1 MSAII
6 TDQFRILNAE
16 NFVASVANTANSYYA
31 FMGLSNPTGSGYGRT
46 STWNDTAGPPFPTDN
61 INYSNHVYD
70 TMLFGKRV
78 TSSNTRRL
86 VRKVNWVQGS
96 TYDYYRHDYNPTNPS
111 QVTNSNRLYDANY
124 YVVNSEF
131 RVYICLDNGT
141 ATGISTTPSASLDEP
156 TFTDVEP
163 SRAGTSGDGYLWKY
177 LYTISPSD
185 IVKFDSTEFVTVP
198 NDWLTTTSTGIQA
211 VRDNANSETNNN
223 QIKVVAID
231 EPGLGYPQ
239 VTAKEFPIL
248 GDGEGGKVRITTN
261 SLGQIIETQVTSGGN
276 GYSFGRVDLSSENA
290 GVQTATSAFAKLTPI
305 IPPSKGHGYD
315 IYKELGA
322 DKVLMYARFDNSSY
336 DFSSDTVFAQVGI
349 VKNPTILNS
358 DTVFTDN
365 QFSSLYSIKY
375 ETQSA
380 AQDLS
385 VGDQIEQTVGV
396 GSTAKGI
403 VASYDTETKI
413 IKYHQDRSL
422 YYNSATGDETD
433 AINVRSRSPVID
445 FTSSSNAITK
455 SGGSF
460 SVNVDQNFS
469 GVTTTLPNGRVVNLG
484 VNFTDG
490 LANPEI
496 NKRKGEIIYLD
507 NRPSVTRNERQK
519 EDVKIVLEF

>member
-1 MSAII
+1 M
-6 TDQFRILNAE
+6 
-16 NFVASVANTANSYYA
+16 
-31 FMGLSNPTGSGYGRT
+31 
-46 STWNDTAGPPFPTDN
+46 
-61 INYSNHVYD
+61 
-70 TMLFGKRV
+70 
-78 TSSNTRRL
+78 
-86 VRKVNWVQGS
+86 
-96 TYDYYRHDYNPTNPS
+96 
-111 QVTNSNRLYDANY
+111 
-124 YVVNSEF
+124 
-131 RVYICLDNGT
+131 
-141 ATGISTTPSASLDEP
+141 
-156 TFTDVEP
+156 
-163 SRAGTSGDGYLWKY
+163 
-177 LYTISPSD
+177 
-185 IVKFDSTEFVTVP
+185 
-198 NDWLTTTSTGIQA
+198 TTTSTGIQA

-305 IPPSKGHGYD
+305 IPPSKGHGFD

-336 DFSSDTVFAQVGI
+336 DFASDTVFAQVGI

-380 AQDLS
+380 SQDLV

-413 IKYHQDRSL
+413 IKYYQDRSL
-422 YYNSATGDETD
+422 YYNAATGDRDWET
-433 AINVRSRSPVID
+433 
-445 FTSSSNAITK
+445 TTK
-455 SGGSF
+455 S
-460 SVNVDQNFS
+460 
-469 GVTTTLPNGRVVNLG
+469 
-484 VNFTDG
+484 
-490 LANPEI
+490 
-496 NKRKGEIIYLD
+496 
-507 NRPSVTRNERQK
+507 
-519 EDVKIVLEF
+519 

>member
-31 FMGLSNPTGSGYGRT
+31 FMSLSNPTGSGYGRT
-46 STWNDTAGPPFPTDN
+46 STWNDVGGPPFPVDN
-61 INYSNHVYD
+61 FNYSNHVYD
-70 TMLFGKRV
+70 TMLFGKRIN
-78 TSSNTRRL
+78 SSNTRRL

-96 TYDYYRHDYNPTNPS
+96 TYDYYRHDVGPTNPS
-111 QVTNSNRLYDANY
+111 QVTNSNRLYDSNFY
-124 YVVNSEF
+124 IVNSEF

-141 ATGISTTPSASLDEP
+141 AAGISTSPSASLDEP

-185 IVKFDSTEFVTVP
+185 IVKFDSTEYITVP

-211 VRDNANSETNNN
+211 VRDNANSEVNNN
-223 QIKVVAID
+223 QIKIVAID

-239 VTAKEFPIL
+239 FTAKEFPIL
-248 GDGEGGKVRITTN
+248 GDGQGGKVRITTN
-261 SLGQIIETQVTSGGN
+261 SLGQIVETQVTSGGS
-276 GYSFGRVDLSSENA
+276 GYSFGRVDLSSENS
-290 GVQTATSAFAKLTPI
+290 GIQTATSAFAKLTPI
-305 IPPSKGHGYD
+305 IPPSKGHGYN
-315 IYKELGA
+315 IYSELGA

-336 DFSSDTVFAQVGI
+336 DFADDTVFAQVGI
-349 VKNPTILNS
+349 LKNPALLNS

-375 ETQSA
+375 ESQSA
-380 AQDLS
+380 AQDLT
-385 VGDQIEQTVGV
+385 VGDTIQQTVGV

-413 IKYHQDRSL
+413 IKYYQDRSL
-422 YYNSATGDETD
+422 YYNVATSDETD
-433 AINVRSRSPVID
+433 AISVRSVSPVIK
-445 FTSSSNAITK
+445 FTSSSNVIEK
-455 SGGSF
+455 VGGSF

-469 GVTTTLPNGRVVNLG
+469 GVTTTLANGRVVNLG

>member
-31 FMGLSNPTGSGYGRT
+31 FMSLSNPTGSGYGRT
-46 STWNDTAGPPFPTDN
+46 STWNDLGGPPFPTDN

-86 VRKVNWVQGS
+86 IRKVNWVQGS
-96 TYDYYRHDYNPTNPS
+96 TYDYYRHDYSGTNAA
-111 QVTNSNRLYDANY
+111 QVTNSNRLYDSNY

-177 LYTISPSD
+177 LYTINPSD
-185 IVKFDSTEFVTVP
+185 IVKFDSTEYITVP
-198 NDWLTTTSTGIQA
+198 NDWLTTTNTGIQA
-211 VRDNANSETNNN
+211 VRDNADSEVNNN
-223 QIKVVAID
+223 QIKIVAID

-239 VTAKEFPIL
+239 FTAKEFPIL
-248 GDGEGGKVRITTN
+248 GDGEGGRVRLTTN
-261 SLGQIIETQVTSGGN
+261 SLGQIIETQVTSGGS

-290 GVQTATSAFAKLTPI
+290 GVQTATSAFAKLTAI
-305 IPPSKGHGYD
+305 IPPSRGHGFNV
-315 IYKELGA
+315 YKELGA

-336 DFSSDTVFAQVGI
+336 DFSDDTIFAQVGI

-358 DTVFTDN
+358 NTIFTDN
-365 QFSSLYSIKY
+365 QFSALFSIKY

-380 AQDLS
+380 AQDL
-385 VGDQIEQTVGV
+385 VIGDTIEQTVGV

-413 IKYHQDRSL
+413 IRYYQDRSL
-422 YYNSATGDETD
+422 YYNASTGDETD
-433 AINVRSRSPVID
+433 ATDVRSRAPVLE

-469 GVTTTLPNGRVVNLG
+469 EITTTLNNGKVVNLG

-490 LANPEI
+490 LASLEI
-496 NKRKGEIIYLD
+496 NKRKGEVIYLD

>member
-31 FMGLSNPTGSGYGRT
+31 FMSLSNPTGSGYGRT
-46 STWNDTAGPPFPTDN
+46 STWNDIGGPPFPTDN

-86 VRKVNWVQGS
+86 VRKVNWIQGS
-96 TYDYYRHDYNPTNPS
+96 TYDYYRHDYSATNQA
-111 QVTNSNRLYDANY
+111 QVTNSSRLYDSNY

-141 ATGISTTPSASLDEP
+141 AAGISTSPSASLHEP

-185 IVKFDSTEFVTVP
+185 IVKFDSTEYITVP

-211 VRDNANSETNNN
+211 VRDNADSEVNNN
-223 QIKVVAID
+223 QIKIVAID

-239 VTAKEFPIL
+239 FTAKEFPIL
-248 GDGEGGKVRITTN
+248 GDGQGGKVRVTTN
-261 SLGQIIETQVTSGGN
+261 SLGQIIETQVTSGGS
-276 GYSFGRVDLSSENA
+276 GYSFGRVDLSSENT
-290 GVQTATSAFAKLTPI
+290 GVQTATSAFARLTPI
-305 IPPSKGHGYD
+305 IPPSKGHGYNV
-315 IYKELGA
+315 YKELGA

-336 DFSSDTVFAQVGI
+336 DFADDTIFAQVGI

-365 QFSSLYSIKY
+365 QFSSLYSVKY
-375 ETQSA
+375 ETQSS

-385 VGDQIEQTVGV
+385 VGDTIQQTVGV

-413 IKYHQDRSL
+413 IKYYQDRSL
-422 YYNSATGDETD
+422 YYNSSTGDETD
-433 AINVRSRSPVID
+433 ATDVRSRSPIIN
-445 FTSSSNAITK
+445 FTSSANAITK

-469 GVTTTLPNGRVVNLG
+469 GVTTTLANGRVVNLG